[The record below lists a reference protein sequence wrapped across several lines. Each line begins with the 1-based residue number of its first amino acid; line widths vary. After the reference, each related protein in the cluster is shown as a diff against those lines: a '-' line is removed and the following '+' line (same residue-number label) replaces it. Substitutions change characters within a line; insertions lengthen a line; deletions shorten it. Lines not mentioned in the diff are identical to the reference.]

1 MKYKHYVPQV
11 GDLIALNTYGDS
23 IAMITNISAKTF
35 DPSLALRHKEDMFI
49 YEIEWFNTPQDYQ
62 RGHKERLS
70 YDYVNQYRIWYEAF
84 RKSIK

>member
-23 IAMITNISAKTF
+23 IAMITNISVKTF
-35 DPSLALRHKEDMFI
+35 DKGLPIRHKEDTYM
-49 YEIEWFNTPQDYQ
+49 YEVEWVNTPEGWQ